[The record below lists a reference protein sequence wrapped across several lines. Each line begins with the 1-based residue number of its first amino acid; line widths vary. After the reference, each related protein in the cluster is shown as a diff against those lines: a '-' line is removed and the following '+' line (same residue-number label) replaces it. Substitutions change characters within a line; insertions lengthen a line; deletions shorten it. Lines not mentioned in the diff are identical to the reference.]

1 MIHNFS
7 IIGSKSFKI
16 SFHKSEFYS
25 EFNEKNFKIFIL
37 KIVQH
42 RTISDFFGITSEI
55 SYWSTNQKRGFF
67 TAHKFENEQYLPNST
82 AVDQYLPRLN
92 IMIHDSF

>member
-16 SFHKSEFYS
+16 SFPKSEFYS
-25 EFNEKNFKIFIL
+25 EFNEKKFKIFA
-37 KIVQH
+37 
-42 RTISDFFGITSEI
+42 SEI
-55 SYWSTNQKRGFF
+55 SYWSTNQQRSFI
-67 TAHKFENEQYLPNST
+67 TAQKFQNEQYLPNST